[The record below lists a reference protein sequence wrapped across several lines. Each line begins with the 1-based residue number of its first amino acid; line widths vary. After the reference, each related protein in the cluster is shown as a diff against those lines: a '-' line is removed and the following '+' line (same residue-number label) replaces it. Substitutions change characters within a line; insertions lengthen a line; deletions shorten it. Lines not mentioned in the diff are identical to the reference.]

1 MHATWYARCVS
12 PPPPFAQLQGYNNTM
27 YDLAASVLQ
36 TRIALNQHTGGRTK
50 RASSMFETG
59 EARNQDF
66 DTKSEEDQQ
75 ERYEASM
82 QLLAG
87 AAHTPDIAEPP
98 DVYTVGA
105 SGEVVEGA
113 TPSVVSEETDGYREI
128 DGIEGPSPRVFTRS
142 YSRAKEIKA
151 MSVDVR
157 RALHAPKEATV
168 SEQVRGELAGQQTQV
183 ALDSQHIQAEM
194 QMQRDVFENKKVS
207 EQVRGELA
215 GQQTQVTLDSQH
227 IQAEMQMQR
236 DVFENKKVSE
246 QVRGELAGQKT
257 EYGVDGKLMSEDIA
271 QNSYV
276 ADLRR
281 VNPLGLG
288 ELAGK
293 KTEYG
298 VDGKLMSE
306 DIAQNAYV
314 AKTRR
319 VNEQFIGGE
328 TVGQKTLLTSES
340 REVSWA
346 SLQNVEVSQIRR
358 VNDQFRGESVGEKT
372 LLDGNDTTISRVRNA
387 PKPVRQNS
395 CYTVN
400 VGDGRD
406 KKADVSFHDETDDG
420 MPTASWRNSLPADWA
435 AKMNTFSAVAPAVS
449 VVAEESVIGE
459 EPVIADLE
467 DDDATT
473 IVPNTADGGVDR
485 SAIIDD
491 QYASEGFEGEVGGE
505 GEGTEWMESTALS
518 ERRSSYETAVATPT
532 QSAPEPAADAV
543 TTGENGKRV
552 AIV

>member
-1 MHATWYARCVS
+1 
-12 PPPPFAQLQGYNNTM
+12 
-27 YDLAASVLQ
+27 
-36 TRIALNQHTGGRTK
+36 
-50 RASSMFETG
+50 MFETG
-59 EARNQDF
+59 KARNQDVY
-66 DTKSEEDQQ
+66 TKSEEDQQ
-75 ERYEASM
+75 EQYKANM

-87 AAHTPDIAEPP
+87 AARTPGIDDPP
-98 DVYTVGA
+98 DFYTVGTP
-105 SGEVVEGA
+105 GEAVEGA
-113 TPSVVSEETDGYREI
+113 APSVVSEETDGYREI
-128 DGIEGPSPRVFTRS
+128 IDNVGPTVEIEGPSPRFFKRA
-142 YSRAKEIKA
+142 YSRADKIKD

-157 RALHAPKEATV
+157 RVLSAPVANV
-168 SEQVRGELAGQQTQV
+168 SEQVRAGEMTGVQKAQV
-183 ALDSQHIQAEM
+183 ALDSQHIQTEM

-215 GQQTQVTLDSQH
+215 GQ
-227 IQAEMQMQR
+227 
-236 DVFENKKVSE
+236 
-246 QVRGELAGQKT
+246 
-257 EYGVDGKLMSEDIA
+257 
-271 QNSYV
+271 
-276 ADLRR
+276 
-281 VNPLGLG
+281 
-288 ELAGK
+288 